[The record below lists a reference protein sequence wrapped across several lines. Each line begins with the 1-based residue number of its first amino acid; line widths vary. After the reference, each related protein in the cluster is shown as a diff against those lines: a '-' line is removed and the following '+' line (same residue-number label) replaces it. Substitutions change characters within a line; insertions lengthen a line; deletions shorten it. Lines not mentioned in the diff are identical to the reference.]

1 MKIAS
6 AVLAITFLATQSAAL
21 RAADRLEVPYQM
33 FQLKN
38 GLTVIVHEDHSVP
51 VVSVNTWYHV
61 GSSRERPGRT
71 GLAHLFEHIMFEG
84 SKNVPPGAFHRLVE
98 SVGGNYN
105 GTTSQDRTNYFE
117 DVPAN
122 VVELPLFLE
131 SDRMGHLLET
141 LTPQRVD
148 GQRDVV
154 KNERRERIENAPYG
168 RAEVLLDEAMY
179 PADHPYHWPVIGYMD
194 DLTAATHE
202 DIQDFFRRYYSP
214 GNASLVI
221 AGDIDTQEA
230 RRLAEKWYGDIPAGP
245 AVAPQGTRPVEI
257 EKEKRLLNEDNVQL
271 PRLYFVWVTPPYL
284 SPSDAAL
291 DALSSILAG
300 GKNSRLYKR
309 LVYDEQ
315 IAQDVGAGQQSAALS
330 STFGIVVTARAGHN
344 LEEMRKAVDAEIA
357 HLKDEPPSER
367 ELERFRNSLEASY
380 LTRLERLGGEGGK
393 ANQLNSYFS
402 NTGDPDYFE
411 EDLARYRALSP
422 SDVQAVAR
430 QYLRDGRI
438 ALSIVPTGQSGLGL
452 ANSEVVK

>member
-1 MKIAS
+1 MKTLRAALLL
-6 AVLAITFLATQSAAL
+6 AVCFIPVAL

-33 FQLKN
+33 FRLAN

-61 GSSRERPGRT
+61 GSSREKPGRT

-84 SKNVPPGAFHRLVE
+84 SKNVPNGAFHRMLE
-98 SVGGNYN
+98 AVGGTYN
-105 GTTSQDRTNYFE
+105 GTTSEDRTNYFE

-141 LTPQRVD
+141 LTPERVD

-168 RAEVLLDEAMY
+168 MADIFIDQALY

-202 DIQDFFRRYYSP
+202 DIKDFFRRYYAP

-221 AGDIDTQEA
+221 AGDIDAKES
-230 RRLAEKWYGDIPAGP
+230 RRLATKWYGEIPAGP
-245 AVAPQGTRPVEI
+245 PVEPLGTRPVVL
-257 EKEKRLLNEDNVQL
+257 EKEKRLVYEDNVQL
-271 PRLYFVWVTPPYL
+271 PRLYLTWPTAPYL
-284 SPSDAAL
+284 AAPDAAL
-291 DALSSILAG
+291 DALGGVLAG

-315 IAQDVGAGQQSAALS
+315 IAQDVSASQQSAALTS
-330 STFGIVVTARAGHN
+330 AFGIVVTARAGHT
-344 LEEMRKAVDAEIA
+344 LEEMRKVIDAEIERMQTA
-357 HLKDEPPSER
+357 PPTDR
-367 ELERFRNSLEASY
+367 ELMRFQNSLEASY
-380 LTRLERLGGEGGK
+380 LTRLEKVSGK
-393 ANQLNSYFS
+393 ANQLNNYFVAA
-402 NTGDPDYFE
+402 GDPDFFE

-422 SDVQAVAR
+422 SDVQAVANR
-430 QYLRDGRI
+430 YLGGGRI
-438 ALSIVPTGQSGLGL
+438 ALSVVPTGQRALALGE
-452 ANSEVVK
+452 SEVVK